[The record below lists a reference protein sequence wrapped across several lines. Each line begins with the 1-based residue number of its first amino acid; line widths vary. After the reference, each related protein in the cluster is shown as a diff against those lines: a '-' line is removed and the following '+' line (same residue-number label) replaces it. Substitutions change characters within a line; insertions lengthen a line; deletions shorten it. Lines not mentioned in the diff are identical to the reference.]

1 MANHDWEKFGE
12 DIKKVVQD
20 AIDSQDFDKLNQ
32 TITNT
37 ITNAADAIA
46 KNMKNTG
53 NKSGYRQEY
62 GPDCSQA
69 YSPRYQER
77 KEQQVYD
84 TRKSRPGLYRG
95 TGYTRAGGLA
105 LAITGITMGVVFLI
119 PLLVFLV
126 GAASAGGYAATF
138 RILSVVFFL
147 LATGSFVMG
156 GCGVSMVGRVKRFRE
171 YVSILAGRE
180 YCNIKE
186 LAEKSHQ
193 SVKAVVKDL
202 NRMIVKK
209 WFTQGYLDEQK
220 TCLITSREMYDQYLQ
235 IQTNR
240 KKMEQEENARREEGA
255 ERKAQINKLPPQV
268 QKIIDAGDEYID
280 KIRSCN
286 DAIPGK
292 EISAKISRMELL
304 VDKIFDRVEQN
315 PECVDDIRKLMDYY
329 LPTTIKLLNAYE
341 ELDAQPVDGE
351 NIRASKAE
359 IEATLDTLNVAFEKL
374 LDSLFQDTAWDV
386 SSDISVLNTMLAQ
399 EGLTED
405 GMRR

>member
-119 PLLVFLV
+119 PLLVFFGWRRVCRRICGNVSHPFRRVFLIGDGQLCNGWMRSFYGWQSEKIPGV
-126 GAASAGGYAATF
+126 CKYSCRQ
-138 RILSVVFFL
+138 RIL
-147 LATGSFVMG
+147 
-156 GCGVSMVGRVKRFRE
+156 
-171 YVSILAGRE
+171 
-180 YCNIKE
+180 
-186 LAEKSHQ
+186 
-193 SVKAVVKDL
+193 
-202 NRMIVKK
+202 
-209 WFTQGYLDEQK
+209 
-220 TCLITSREMYDQYLQ
+220 
-235 IQTNR
+235 
-240 KKMEQEENARREEGA
+240 
-255 ERKAQINKLPPQV
+255 
-268 QKIIDAGDEYID
+268 
-280 KIRSCN
+280 
-286 DAIPGK
+286 
-292 EISAKISRMELL
+292 
-304 VDKIFDRVEQN
+304 
-315 PECVDDIRKLMDYY
+315 
-329 LPTTIKLLNAYE
+329 
-341 ELDAQPVDGE
+341 
-351 NIRASKAE
+351 
-359 IEATLDTLNVAFEKL
+359 
-374 LDSLFQDTAWDV
+374 
-386 SSDISVLNTMLAQ
+386 
-399 EGLTED
+399 
-405 GMRR
+405 